1 MCNKTRTKKN
11 YNESKR
17 KGKNTTTKNTENLII
32 RVGTYIAL
40 YNEKTTQEVEQK
52 VKQIQTNLTRLG
64 MTKQIITS
72 QVLLLS
78 VKAVS

>member
-1 MCNKTRTKKN
+1 MKVKEKKKTK
-11 YNESKR
+11 
-17 KGKNTTTKNTENLII
+17 TENLII
-32 RVGTYIAL
+32 RINTYIAL
-40 YNEKTTQEVEQK
+40 YNEKTTQEVEHK

>member
-17 KGKNTTTKNTENLII
+17 KEKKKRKKNNLII
-32 RVGTYIAL
+32 RIGTYIAL
-40 YNEKTTQEVEQK
+40 YNEKTTQEVEHK
-52 VKQIQTNLTRLG
+52 VTQIQTNLTRLG